1 MWTTEHEADIASDL
15 SAFHRIDD
23 PLSIDGPRYFTL
35 AQRVGAYAGVMAAI
49 YTERQRR
56 EREGESGAP
65 SVAPGRSGSAGQTSR
80 VSDDAALA
88 MLASEG
94 WAEHVKEGA
103 DG

>member
-15 SAFHRIDD
+15 SAFHRVDD

-35 AQRVGAYAGVMAAI
+35 AQRLGAYAGVMAAI

-56 EREGESGAP
+56 EREGESGARRP
-65 SVAPGRSGSAGQTSR
+65 APGRSGAGQTSR

-103 DG
+103 GQ

>member
-23 PLSIDGPRYFTL
+23 PLSIDGPRYFSL
-35 AQRVGAYAGVMAAI
+35 AQRVGAYSGVMAAI

-65 SVAPGRSGSAGQTSR
+65 SAAPGRSGQTSR

>member
-15 SAFHRIDD
+15 SAFHRVDD

-35 AQRVGAYAGVMAAI
+35 AQRLGAYAGVMAAI

-65 SVAPGRSGSAGQTSR
+65 SAAPGRSGAGQTSR

-103 DG
+103 GQ

>member
-35 AQRVGAYAGVMAAI
+35 AQRLGAYAGVMAAI

-65 SVAPGRSGSAGQTSR
+65 SAAPGRSGQTSR
-80 VSDDAALA
+80 VSDDVAIAQL
-88 MLASEG
+88 SDG
-94 WAEHVKEGA
+94 WIEHVKEGA
-103 DG
+103 AE